1 MNDAQIK
8 AVIFD
13 LDGLLIDSEIISC
26 RLYQELLR
34 PYGHSLTLEDYASG
48 YSGKPAPVNMR
59 KAVETYGLP
68 FRVEEGLEK
77 IFAMEREYVERGVPL
92 KPGADKLLSYLRQ
105 KQYKI
110 LLATSSTRDRALTIL
125 MKNGIDQFFD
135 YMVFGYEVEK
145 GKPWPDIFLKA
156 CEKAQEK
163 PENCLVLEDSEAG
176 VRAACAAGI
185 PVICI
190 PDMKR
195 PGKEILREAAGVMEF
210 LEDVE
215 GFLEEQ
221 EQTGRAEA

>member
-1 MNDAQIK
+1 MNHAQIR

-13 LDGLLIDSEIISC
+13 LDGLLIDSEIISY

-34 PYGHSLTLEDYASG
+34 PYGHNLTLEDYASG
-48 YSGKPAPVNMR
+48 YSGKTAPENMR

-77 IFAMEREYVERGVPL
+77 IFAMEREYLERGVAL
-92 KPGADKLLSYLRQ
+92 KPGADKLLTYLRQ

-110 LLATSSTRDRALTIL
+110 LLATSSTKDRALTIL
-125 MKNGIDQFFD
+125 MKNGIEQFFD
-135 YMVFGYEVEK
+135 HMVFGYEVEM
-145 GKPWPDIFLKA
+145 GKPGPDIFLKA

-176 VRAACAAGI
+176 VQAACAAGI

-195 PGKEILREAAGVMEF
+195 PGEEILQGAVGVMESLEHVEDF
-210 LEDVE
+210 LK
-215 GFLEEQ
+215 EQ
-221 EQTGRAEA
+221 EQTDRAEV